1 MVTMPLMCQA
11 YGFIGWT
18 QFWGAM
24 FCYYVVANDF
34 GFKPAELQ
42 FKANIPIWWDK
53 ITENDVYNPN
63 LPSFGNSLAQAA
75 IIANKCPDT
84 KSWDMIDWIYTK
96 HSSVDLRLAALKCT
110 MVNGDVKIEQQFDW
124 GTCNVQ
130 QISPFTNMPV
140 CYTTEGIKYSQSAY
154 FYAVVI
160 CQILNAFV
168 CKTRK
173 MSMITQGL
181 GNSFM
186 LFAITTEIALIVIAG
201 YFQPFNTAFG
211 TRDNVFKHF
220 GIPVIPFALLQLV
233 IDETRKYLIRN
244 LPKDA
249 KGKPHW
255 FERASLW

>member
-1 MVTMPLMCQA
+1 MCQA

-42 FKANIPIWWDK
+42 FKANIPIWWS
-53 ITENDVYNPN
+53 TESQNDIYNPTFA
-63 LPSFGNSLAQAA
+63 SFGNSIAQAA
-75 IIANKCPDT
+75 INSNSCPDT
-84 KSWDMIDWIYTK
+84 KNWDMIDWIYTK
-96 HSSVDLRLAALKCT
+96 HSYVDLRLAALKCD
-110 MVNGDVKIEQQFDW
+110 MVDGKVKISQQFAW
-124 GTCNVQ
+124 GPCNVQ
-130 QISPFTNMPV
+130 QISPYTNQPV
-140 CYTTEGIKYSQSAY
+140 CYTTEGTKYSQSAY
-154 FYAVVI
+154 FYGVVI
-160 CQILNAFV
+160 AQIFNTFV

-181 GNSFM
+181 SNTFM
-186 LFAITTEIALIVIAG
+186 LFAITTELCLILIAG

-220 GIPVIPFALLQLV
+220 GIPVIPFALIQLLL
-233 IDETRKYLIRN
+233 DETRKYLIRN
-244 LPKDA
+244 LPTDA

-255 FERASLW
+255 FARAALW